1 MEKSIID
8 DETGGS
14 PEYIYLIKRDKHRI
28 IWMKYVSKTLGR
40 LAQGVGDIVKMTNA
54 IFSLEHDKTPTE
66 RKKDVTY
73 RNIVCNYIPQKY
85 KPRHTRLVSGGI
97 LISFSINVS
106 AITDNITTAK
116 LLVNSTIY
124 TKCEKFLCCGI

>member
-85 KPRHTRLVSGGI
+85 KTHHTRFVAGGN
-97 LISFSINVS
+97 LIGFPGNVS
-106 AITDNITTAK
+106 TITADIATN
-116 LLVNSTIY
+116 LVW
-124 TKCEKFLCCGI
+124 